1 MYNFKSLSHPPF
13 LYQLTK
19 IILHFNKISHFCPMK
34 NEIIHR
40 VYDFLK
46 EYPPFSLLPKDAILK
61 ISSHVVVRFL
71 PEKNIL
77 FKIGEMPPSFF
88 YIVNEGAIHLH
99 QEDGQMV
106 DHCDEGDVF
115 GIRPLLAK
123 SPYLLTAQAS
133 EDTILYCIRTEDF
146 LPYLTH
152 HPKILAFLASNFAV
166 GAGNMF
172 FKKTSSA
179 HSAEQNVTENILT
192 ELFVI
197 DTHKS
202 PVYCNIHHTIQ
213 EAAVMMATH
222 QIGSIVVCDQDIK
235 PIGIVTDKDLR
246 IKVVAGDIR
255 KKENISLIMSAPV
268 ICVNPGLSIAE
279 LQILMIKNRI
289 NHLAVTEDG
298 TIQSK
303 LIGVISEH
311 DLVVQQADNPSMLI
325 REIRKSK
332 TSEQLKRIRDK
343 VERLIKKYIE
353 QEVSILFITQVVSGI
368 NDEIIQQAIK
378 IAEQYLGKET
388 YKEIKYC
395 WLALGSEG
403 REEQL
408 LRTDQDNALIYLT
421 DDSIPDIKDKCIR
434 LAKEVTAIL
443 QEVGYEY
450 CPADMMASNPSCCQS
465 VEEWRETF
473 YRWIYQPGEKE
484 IMMCTIFFDYRPV
497 YGDVSLANA
506 LTDYIF
512 RTLDK
517 QEVFLHLLAK
527 NALENPPPLSFFR
540 NFIVEKNGEHKDSF
554 DIKLRAMM
562 PLTDAARL
570 LTLAARNGGENN
582 TCRRFLALADIE
594 PQNAE
599 LYRMAADAYEILIR
613 IRTKHGFKKG
623 DSGRYIQPDDMDKMD
638 RLLLRNAFQPIDE
651 LQKMIKVRFQLGGI
665 L

>member
-1 MYNFKSLSHPPF
+1 
-13 LYQLTK
+13 
-19 IILHFNKISHFCPMK
+19 MK
-34 NEIIHR
+34 NEIVHR

-46 EYPPFSLLPKDAILK
+46 EYPPFNLLPKEAILK
-61 ISSHVVVRFL
+61 ISSHVVVKFL
-71 PEKNIL
+71 PDKTIL
-77 FKIGEMPPSFF
+77 FKIGELPPSIF

-115 GIRPLLAK
+115 GIRPLLAE
-123 SPYLLTAQAS
+123 SPYLLTAQSS
-133 EDTILYCIRTEDF
+133 EDTILYCVRTEDF

-172 FKKTSSA
+172 FKKSTTAKSTNNNIG
-179 HSAEQNVTENILT
+179 ENVFT
-192 ELFVI
+192 ELFTI
-197 DTHKS
+197 DTQKS
-202 PVYCNIHHTIQ
+202 PIYCHIHHTIQ
-213 EAAVMMATH
+213 EAAVIMATH
-222 QIGSIVVCDQDIK
+222 QIGSIVVCDEDIR

-268 ICVNPGLSIAE
+268 ICVKPGLSIAE

-289 NHLAVTEDG
+289 NHLAVTQDG
-298 TIQSK
+298 TIHGK
-303 LIGVISEH
+303 LIGVVSEH
-311 DLVVQQADNPSMLI
+311 DLVVQQADNPSILI
-325 REIRKSK
+325 REIRKSQ
-332 TSEQLKRIRDK
+332 SGEQLKRVRDK
-343 VERLIKKYIE
+343 VERLIKKYID
-353 QEVSILFITQVVSGI
+353 QEVSIPFITQVVSSI

-378 IAEQYLGKET
+378 ISESKLGKEI
-388 YKEIKYC
+388 YKDIKYC

-408 LRTDQDNALIYLT
+408 LRTDQDNALIYKQDNT
-421 DDSIPDIKDKCIR
+421 IPDIKEKCIR

-443 QEVGYEY
+443 HEVGYEY
-450 CPADMMASNPSCCQS
+450 CPADMMASNPAWCQS
-465 VEEWRETF
+465 VEEWQQTF
-473 YRWIYQPGEKE
+473 HRWIYQPGEKE

-497 YGDVSLANA
+497 YGDVSLANT
-506 LTDYIF
+506 LTNYIF
-512 RTLDK
+512 TTLDK

-527 NALENPPPLSFFR
+527 NALENPAPLSFFR

-570 LTLAARNGGENN
+570 LMLASRNSGENN
-582 TCRRFLALADIE
+582 TCNRFLALADIE

-613 IRTKHGFKKG
+613 IRTKNGFKKG
-623 DSGRYIQPDDMDKMD
+623 DSGRYIQPDEMDKMD

>member
-1 MYNFKSLSHPPF
+1 
-13 LYQLTK
+13 
-19 IILHFNKISHFCPMK
+19 MK
-34 NEIIHR
+34 NEIVHR

-46 EYPPFSLLPKDAILK
+46 EYPPFNLLPKEAILK
-61 ISSHVVVRFL
+61 ISSRVVVKFL
-71 PEKNIL
+71 PAKTIL
-77 FKIGEMPPSFF
+77 FKIGELPPSLF
-88 YIVNEGAIHLH
+88 YTVNEGAIHLH

-115 GIRPLLAK
+115 GIRPLLAE

-172 FKKTSSA
+172 FKKTSSPK
-179 HSAEQNVTENILT
+179 SEEFNVTENVLT
-192 ELFVI
+192 ELFAI

-202 PVYCNIHHTIQ
+202 PVYCNIQHTIQ

-222 QIGSIVVCDQDIK
+222 QIGSIVVCDEDIR
-235 PIGIVTDKDLR
+235 PIGIATDKDLR

-268 ICVNPGLSIAE
+268 ICVKPGLSIAE
-279 LQILMIKNRI
+279 LQILMIKNRV
-289 NHLAVTEDG
+289 NHLAVTQDG
-298 TIQSK
+298 TIQTK

-311 DLVVQQADNPSMLI
+311 DLVVQQADNPSILI
-325 REIRKSK
+325 REIRKSQ
-332 TSEQLKRIRDK
+332 SGVQLKRIRDK
-343 VERLIKKYIE
+343 VEQLIKKYID
-353 QEVSILFITQVVSGI
+353 QDVSISFITQVTSSI
-368 NDEIIQQAIK
+368 NDEIIQQAIRISESK
-378 IAEQYLGKET
+378 LGKET
-388 YKEIKYC
+388 YQNIKYC

-408 LRTDQDNALIYLT
+408 LRTDQDNALIYVQ
-421 DDSIPDIKDKCIR
+421 DDSIPDIKEKSIR

-443 QEVGYEY
+443 HEVGYEY
-450 CPADMMASNPSCCQS
+450 CPADMMASNPMWCQN
-465 VEEWRETF
+465 VEEWQQTF
-473 YRWIYQPGEKE
+473 HKWIYQPGEKE

-497 YGDVSLANA
+497 YGDVTLANG
-506 LTDYIF
+506 LTNYIF
-512 RTLDK
+512 DTLDK
-517 QEVFLHLLAK
+517 QEVFLHLMAK

-582 TCRRFLALADIE
+582 TCKRFLALAELE
-594 PQNAE
+594 PQNAA

-613 IRTKHGFKKG
+613 MRTKHGFKKG
-623 DSGRYIQPDDMDKMD
+623 DSGRYIPPDQMDKMD

-651 LQKMIKVRFQLGGI
+651 LQKMIKIRFQLGGI

>member
-1 MYNFKSLSHPPF
+1 
-13 LYQLTK
+13 
-19 IILHFNKISHFCPMK
+19 MK
-34 NEIIHR
+34 NEIVHR

-46 EYPPFSLLPKDAILK
+46 EYPPFSLLPKDAILQ
-61 ISSHVVVRFL
+61 ISSHVLVKFL
-71 PEKNIL
+71 PDKTTL
-77 FKIGEMPPSFF
+77 FKIGEMPPSLF

-106 DHCDEGDVF
+106 EHCDEGDVF
-115 GIRPLLAK
+115 GIRPLLAE

-146 LPYLTH
+146 LPYLSH

-166 GAGNMF
+166 GSGNMF
-172 FKKTSSA
+172 YKKSSTPI
-179 HSAEQNVTENILT
+179 SEGKTNSENVLT
-192 ELFVI
+192 ELFAI
-197 DTHKS
+197 DTQKT
-202 PVYCNIHHTIQ
+202 PIYCHIQHTIQ
-213 EAAVMMATH
+213 EAAVLMANH
-222 QIGSIVVCDQDIK
+222 QIGSIVVCDEEIR

-268 ICVNPGLSIAE
+268 ICVKHGLSIAE

-289 NHLAVTEDG
+289 NHLAVTQDG

-303 LIGVISEH
+303 LIGVVSEH
-311 DLVVQQADNPSMLI
+311 DLVVQQADNPSILI
-325 REIRKSK
+325 REIRKSQ
-332 TSEQLKRIRDK
+332 SGEQLKRVRDK

-353 QEVSILFITQVVSGI
+353 QEVSIPFITQVVSSI

-378 IAEQYLGKET
+378 ISEHKLGKEI
-388 YKEIKYC
+388 YQNIKYC

-408 LRTDQDNALIYLT
+408 LRTDQDNALVYVQ
-421 DDSIPDIKDKCIR
+421 DDAIPDIKDKCML

-443 QEVGYEY
+443 NEVGYEY
-450 CPADMMASNPSCCQS
+450 CPADMMASNPAWCQS
-465 VEEWRETF
+465 VAEWQETF
-473 YRWIYQPGEKE
+473 HKWIYQPGEKE

-497 YGDVSLANA
+497 YGDISLASA
-506 LTDYIF
+506 LTNYIF
-512 RTLDK
+512 STFDK

-527 NALENPPPLSFFR
+527 NALENPAPLSFFR

-582 TCRRFLALADIE
+582 TCKRFLALADIE
-594 PQNAE
+594 PQNDE

-623 DSGRYIQPDDMDKMD
+623 DSGRYIQPDDMDKME

>member
-1 MYNFKSLSHPPF
+1 
-13 LYQLTK
+13 
-19 IILHFNKISHFCPMK
+19 MK
-34 NEIIHR
+34 NEIVHR

-46 EYPPFSLLPKDAILK
+46 EYPPFNLLPKEAILK
-61 ISSHVVVRFL
+61 ISSHVVVKFL
-71 PEKNIL
+71 PDKTIL
-77 FKIGEMPPSFF
+77 FKIGELPPSVF

-106 DHCDEGDVF
+106 DQCDEGDVF
-115 GIRPLLAK
+115 GIRPLLAE
-123 SPYLLTAQAS
+123 SPYLLTAKSS

-172 FKKTSSA
+172 FKKSTTSKSA
-179 HSAEQNVTENILT
+179 NNNIAENVFT
-192 ELFVI
+192 ELFTI
-197 DTHKS
+197 DTQKS
-202 PVYCNIHHTIQ
+202 PIYCHIHNTIQ
-213 EAAVMMATH
+213 EAAVIMATH
-222 QIGSIVVCDQDIK
+222 QIGSIVVCDEDIR

-268 ICVNPGLSIAE
+268 ICVKPGLSIAE

-289 NHLAVTEDG
+289 NHLAVTQDG
-298 TIQSK
+298 TIYNK
-303 LIGVISEH
+303 LVGVVSEH
-311 DLVVQQADNPSMLI
+311 DLVVQQADNPSILI
-325 REIRKSK
+325 REVRKSK
-332 TSEQLKRIRDK
+332 SGLQLKSIRDK
-343 VERLIKKYIE
+343 VERLIKKYID
-353 QEVSILFITQVVSGI
+353 QEVSIPFITQVVSSI

-378 IAEQYLGKET
+378 ISESKLGKEI
-388 YKEIKYC
+388 YKDIKYC

-408 LRTDQDNALIYLT
+408 LRTDQDNALIYKQ
-421 DDSIPDIKDKCIR
+421 DDTIPDIKEKCIR
-434 LAKEVTAIL
+434 LSKEVTAIL
-443 QEVGYEY
+443 HEVGYAY
-450 CPADMMASNPSCCQS
+450 CPADMMASNPSWCQS
-465 VEEWRETF
+465 VEEWQQTF
-473 YRWIYQPGEKE
+473 HQWIYQPGEKE

-497 YGDVSLANA
+497 YGDVSLANT
-506 LTDYIF
+506 LTNYIF
-512 RTLDK
+512 TTLDK
-517 QEVFLHLLAK
+517 QDIFLHLLAK
-527 NALENPPPLSFFR
+527 NALENPAPLSFFR

-570 LTLAARNGGENN
+570 LTLASRNGGENN
-582 TCRRFLALADIE
+582 TCNRFLALADIE

-613 IRTKHGFKKG
+613 IRTKHGFKKN